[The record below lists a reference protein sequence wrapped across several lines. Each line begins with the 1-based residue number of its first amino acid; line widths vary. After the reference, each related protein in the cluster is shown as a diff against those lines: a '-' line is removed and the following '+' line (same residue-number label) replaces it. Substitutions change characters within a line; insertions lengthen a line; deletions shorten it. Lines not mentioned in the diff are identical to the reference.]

1 MVQFAPINFGLIIA
15 YILPGTVTVYGLRYL
30 SPRIDALWS
39 TLERGQIVVGPLI
52 LIGVSALAV
61 GLIVSSFRV
70 VVLEPILYCTGVKQT
85 IIKYDKI
92 ADAERRELF
101 SQMVENVY
109 RYEQFYGNVLLSLLL
124 FSILRYFV
132 GYEPI
137 AQTRSDIAAF
147 VAILGSLVVLS
158 VATRKQ
164 LAEVSRAVD
173 ELCK

>member
-15 YILPGTVTVYGLRYL
+15 YILPGTVAVYGLRYL

-39 TLERGQIVVGPLI
+39 ILERGQAVLGPLI

-61 GLIVSSFRV
+61 GLIVSAFRV
-70 VVLEPILYCTGVKQT
+70 VVLERILYGTRIPKES
-85 IIKYDKI
+85 IDYKKI
-92 ADAERRELF
+92 ANPDSRELF
-101 SQMVENVY
+101 GQMVENVY

-124 FSILRYFV
+124 LSILRYFV
-132 GYEPI
+132 ADRPI

-147 VAILGSLVVLS
+147 VAIVASLVVLFI
-158 VATRKQ
+158 ATRNQ
-164 LAEVSRAVD
+164 LAEVSRAVH